1 MTPTDEQTL
10 ARYRVILSALT
21 GNPPPAASSA
31 PLPGSAP
38 ASQRPI
44 HAALT
49 DYFTACVEHSP
60 DQPSPLI
67 AGVNNFDP
75 PFTAA
80 QGDLIAAAALRAVA
94 QVTLVPSARQPNA
107 LLQSL
112 VRHQQPDG
120 RFLASTGRDNP
131 ETHWYHELIILHA
144 LGAYALRRGD
154 SSAQQAVNR
163 AALLHLNETQPD
175 HATAEPWGL
184 FIFVRNMQTLPL
196 ADHLIHCTQVQHP
209 HGPDRHSWMLLRDAL
224 YCLNYTAHHG

>member
-1 MTPTDEQTL
+1 MPT
-10 ARYRVILSALT
+10 A
-21 GNPPPAASSA
+21 
-31 PLPGSAP
+31 

-60 DQPSPLI
+60 AQPSPLI

-94 QVTLVPSARQPNA
+94 QVTLVSSARQPSP
-107 LLQSL
+107 LLQLL

-120 RFLASTGRDNP
+120 RFLASTDRDNP

-163 AALLHLNETQPD
+163 AALFHLNETQPD

-184 FIFVRNMQTLPL
+184 FIFVRNVQTLPL
-196 ADHLIHCTQVQHP
+196 ANHLIHSTQVQHP
-209 HGPDRHSWMLLRDAL
+209 DGPDRHSWMLLRDAL